1 MKMAAGVLPIL
12 TAPPAAAVVWA
23 WGVLSK
29 ARPGEPGANQ
39 RLPVGATG
47 GAVPVPAI
55 GLA

>member
-1 MKMAAGVLPIL
+1 MKMAAGVPSIL

-29 ARPGEPGANQ
+29 ARPGEPEAIQ

-47 GAVPVPAI
+47 GAAPLPAI

>member
-23 WGVLSK
+23 WRVLSK
-29 ARPGEPGANQ
+29 ARSGQPEAIQ

-47 GAVPVPAI
+47 GGLPVPAI